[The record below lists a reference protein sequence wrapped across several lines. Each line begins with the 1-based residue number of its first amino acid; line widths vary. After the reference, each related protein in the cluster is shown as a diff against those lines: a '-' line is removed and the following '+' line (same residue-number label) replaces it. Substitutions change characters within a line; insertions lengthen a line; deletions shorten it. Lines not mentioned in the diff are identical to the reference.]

1 MTIYLPEKNIVK
13 LNQLNESILSGKEK
27 KSKTSILY
35 NTNCRWRTFLT
46 ENLTRTYKSEKQEMF
61 TCIYIRMPV
70 IWLFKATVLSFL
82 LISVLTNKANKEDV
96 DVAVILV
103 PVLFSLLL
111 LAVFILCLIYKI
123 RINAIWKQTILQVT
137 IDIWMY
143 QLH

>member
-13 LNQLNESILSGKEK
+13 LNLLNESILSGKEE

-70 IWLFKATVLSFL
+70 I
-82 LISVLTNKANKEDV
+82 
-96 DVAVILV
+96 
-103 PVLFSLLL
+103 
-111 LAVFILCLIYKI
+111 
-123 RINAIWKQTILQVT
+123 
-137 IDIWMY
+137 
-143 QLH
+143 